1 MLRLL
6 KWWCRRYHKHAHN
19 VGWKDLFLD
28 KRGVRCDLCLRK
40 WVEYNMEGKSTDE
53 TSKV

>member
-6 KWWCRRYHKHAHN
+6 NWWCRRYHKHAHGE
-19 VGWKDLFLD
+19 VWDHMG
-28 KRGVRCDLCLRK
+28 RRVMECGLCLRK